1 MTNAKLNG
9 QSPYS
14 INKEDPAQAHNPT
27 EMGDDS
33 DLNHSFDKI
42 EVEDAD
48 QERTIP
54 DIKTKI

>member
-1 MTNAKLNG
+1 M
-9 QSPYS
+9 
-14 INKEDPAQAHNPT
+14 EEHNPT

-42 EVEDAD
+42 DNEDED
-48 QERTIP
+48 KDRTIP

>member
-1 MTNAKLNG
+1 MTDIKMNG

-14 INKEDPAQAHNPT
+14 INKEDQVEEHNPT

-33 DLNHSFDKI
+33 DLNHSFDK
-42 EVEDAD
+42 VDNEDAD
-48 QERTIP
+48 QDRTIP